1 MKNNRDMKI
10 KNKKYKFEYPTI
22 QVYTFMTIE
31 LKREFIEL
39 LKIISLMKSIR
50 VGMIQVS
57 RGVRGPKEAP
67 LF

>member
-57 RGVRGPKEAP
+57 HVGRAPPRG
-67 LF
+67 